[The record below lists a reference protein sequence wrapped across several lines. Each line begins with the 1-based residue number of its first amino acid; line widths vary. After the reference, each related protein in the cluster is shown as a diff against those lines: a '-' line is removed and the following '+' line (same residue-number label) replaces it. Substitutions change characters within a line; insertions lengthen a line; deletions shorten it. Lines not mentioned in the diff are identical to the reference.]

1 MTTRVRAVLRA
12 STLLRSLVLVAVA
25 GLVLWWLSDSL
36 SSYRDL
42 QLANGAYYFCAL
54 AGLTV
59 LAGSSGQISLGHGAF
74 MAVGAYTVAKLGN
87 AGWALVPELAAAVV
101 VTLLVGIPVGVAA
114 SRLRGPYL
122 AGATLAFAVGLP
134 ALADKFPS
142 FLGGENGLSINP
154 PTPPTSLG
162 ATFPLER
169 WEAWIACA
177 GALIV
182 LFVLYNVTH
191 SGLGRSM
198 RAVRDDEIAA
208 SLAGLRVGRSQTLA
222 FVLSAAAAGL
232 GGGLLVVVTQLA
244 TPGAFPLQLS
254 LTLLAGVV
262 IGGLGSLMGAVWGAV
277 LLVFLPNWTND
288 IANSFSLSTN
298 VSHNLPIAVYG
309 LVLIVAMLVWPSGIQ
324 GGVRAITRAVRP
336 AVAARVGRAPARAGA
351 ESPAGNAP
359 DVGESPAASP
369 SASEPAP
376 NVPGTESA
384 TPPTVGSS
392 QAGGAPDL
400 PTKT

>member
-1 MTTRVRAVLRA
+1 VSVLRRALGA
-12 STLLRSLVLVAVA
+12 STLLRSLTLVLVV
-25 GLVLWWLSDSL
+25 GLILLILSDSL
-36 SSYRDL
+36 SAYRDL
-42 QLANGAYYFCAL
+42 QLATGAYYFCVL

-87 AGWALVPELAAAVV
+87 AGWALVPELAASVV
-101 VTLLVGIPVGVAA
+101 VTLAIGIPVGVTA

-134 ALADKFPS
+134 ALADKFPA

-154 PTPPTSLG
+154 PTPPSSLG

-177 GALIV
+177 GALVV
-182 LFVLYNVTH
+182 LFVFYNVTH
-191 SGLGRSM
+191 SGIGRSL

-208 SLAGLRVGRSQTLA
+208 SLAGLRVGRRQTLA
-222 FVLSAAAAGL
+222 FVLSAASAGL

-262 IGGLGSLMGAVWGAV
+262 IGGLGSLVGAVWGAA
-277 LLVFLPNWTND
+277 LLVLLPNWTND
-288 IANSFSLSTN
+288 VASSFSLSTN
-298 VSHNLPIAVYG
+298 VSHNLPLAVYG
-309 LVLIVAMLVWPSGIQ
+309 LVLIVAMLLWPSGIQ
-324 GGVRAITRAVRP
+324 GGVRAIATALRGV
-336 AVAARVGRAPARAGA
+336 VASRSGRGRSDGSEDAGA
-351 ESPAGNAP
+351 NILS
-359 DVGESPAASP
+359 VR
-369 SASEPAP
+369 
-376 NVPGTESA
+376 V
-384 TPPTVGSS
+384 SS
-392 QAGGAPDL
+392 GAGGAGGGGKP
-400 PTKT
+400 PSET